1 MGVNVLL
8 RVGLVDNG
16 LILSIKLSPMISLSS
31 IVVKI
36 AFRLVPALLRVLG
49 EVRANTVFKY
59 WTTVF
64 LSIARISLIPFFSTI
79 FEIVLADHGSQ
90 NISSDSK
97 TVS

>member
-8 RVGLVDNG
+8 SVGLVDNG

-31 IVVKI
+31 IAVKI
-36 AFRLVPALLRVLG
+36 ALRLVPALLRVLG

-64 LSIARISLIPFFSTI
+64 L
-79 FEIVLADHGSQ
+79 
-90 NISSDSK
+90 
-97 TVS
+97 